1 MYSAGAQCP
10 PPNYESIQ
18 SHLTRDGQ
26 LCSRFSKT
34 NGIPGTATTEGSFH
48 SKSHASDTHMNDDDT
63 STIATGDQWD
73 FTTNSAKSDYQPNQK
88 KPRTGSVAN
97 SKHSK

>member
-1 MYSAGAQCP
+1 
-10 PPNYESIQ
+10 
-18 SHLTRDGQ
+18 
-26 LCSRFSKT
+26 
-34 NGIPGTATTEGSFH
+34 
-48 SKSHASDTHMNDDDT
+48 MNDDDT